1 MFSTLIF
8 ALTAMTSSSMG
19 APVPSSGTLPTLV
32 SAQKA
37 YVAGDWKL
45 ATTSFDAV
53 CPTLPENERAECALW
68 GILALSQTGN
78 STDFTRAALR
88 LDSLIQASSPK
99 TRVYSDLFMTK
110 AQFEL
115 YLGKN
120 EKAFASWKHAYEAAE
135 PRQYAVLS
143 QVCES
148 IQKNF
153 NNDEVSEFCGK
164 VKKTPPISKAPSE
177 TTGTPSLSSSSIPAT
192 TVEPVAVS
200 SSTATAGLTSV
211 KEGWAIQLGAF
222 SIRESA
228 QILVD
233 NFRKR
238 SITVHIT
245 EKVTAEKTLYLVQT
259 ASFPSREAAMD
270 YGARTFAPL
279 NLDFIPVKIP

>member
-1 MFSTLIF
+1 MFFTLIF
-8 ALTAMTSSSMG
+8 ALTTMTSSSVQT
-19 APVPSSGTLPTLV
+19 ATPALEYTPTLA

-45 ATTSFDAV
+45 ATSSFNAV

-78 STDFTRAALR
+78 SADFTHAALR

-99 TRVYSDLFMTK
+99 TRVYSDLYMTK

-120 EKAFASWKHAYEAAE
+120 DKAFASWKQAYEAAE
-135 PRQYAVLS
+135 PHQYAVLS

-148 IQKNF
+148 IQKNYT
-153 NNDEVSEFCGK
+153 NEEVSEYCGK
-164 VKKTPPISKAPSE
+164 VKKAQ
-177 TTGTPSLSSSSIPAT
+177 TTSTASASSSSASVIAIT
-192 TVEPVAVS
+192 KEASSSSVS
-200 SSTATAGLTSV
+200 SESLEPTKS
-211 KEGWAIQLGAF
+211 GWVIQLGAF
-222 SIRESA
+222 SLHESA
-228 QILVD
+228 QIMVD
-233 NFRKR
+233 NFKKR
-238 SITVHIT
+238 NISVRIA
-245 EKVTAEKTLYLVQT
+245 EKIASGKTLYLVQT
-259 ASFPSREAAMD
+259 PLFPTREAAVD